1 MFVEVAIRNCVWW
14 LRRAN
19 VTMLETKLNVWFRS
33 NVHKLKKILQRSR
46 QQGVCVF
53 SFPLLF
59 VVLLFFT
66 LLIAVICCCCRLC
79 PICSVRNVRLC
90 VCMLWLAWCV
100 FVFAWFSF
108 ICFALTEIFV
118 QCDRMHC
125 YGSSPSTSF
134 FFLNMFVC
142 VCVKG
147 REKERIRIE

>member
-59 VVLLFFT
+59 VVLLFF
-66 LLIAVICCCCRLC
+66 LYSSLWFVVAVDC
-79 PICSVRNVRLC
+79 VRFVVCAMC
-90 VCMLWLAWCV
+90 VCVYVCCGWRGVCLYLLGSV
-100 FVFAWFSF
+100 SFVLPLLRFLYNVIVCIAMDHHH
-108 ICFALTEIFV
+108 
-118 QCDRMHC
+118 QHH
-125 YGSSPSTSF
+125 